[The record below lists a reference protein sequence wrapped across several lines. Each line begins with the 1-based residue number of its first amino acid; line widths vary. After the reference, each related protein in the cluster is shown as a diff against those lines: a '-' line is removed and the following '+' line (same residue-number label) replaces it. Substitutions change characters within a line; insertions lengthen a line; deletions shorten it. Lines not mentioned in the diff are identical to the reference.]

1 MIYPLSLHIARL
13 VLVMCPLLAW
23 GLVFS
28 ASGASASSSGTH
40 PTTGPPTI
48 ESESV
53 SNITEHGATL
63 EAQISSEGSE
73 AEYEVWL
80 ECGVVI
86 QFQCGSAERVGLGRI
101 ASGDSGQSVSVA
113 VNNLQSGDR
122 YKYWFVATNS
132 EGAAKGVVRILS
144 PSATWSGPV
153 SDTSTASNIT
163 EHSVTL
169 AGEIYPS
176 EEESGEFEYFF
187 EYGPST
193 SYGTSAPTS
202 QKARTV
208 RFGSCGMICEGE
220 NTAPRS
226 VSLEITGLEPGTTYY
241 YRFVATS
248 AGGYRSFSQG
258 SAVTTG
264 GQKTP
269 PSTSSGEVQLP
280 AQSTES
286 SSTAGAALLV
296 APLVQTAKP
305 IALIEN
311 TKLKHALSKCSQES
325 KRKKAI
331 CARELEKKYATTARD
346 SGKGRRRR
354 R

>member
-1 MIYPLSLHIARL
+1 MEYYLLFARRL
-13 VLVMCPLLAW
+13 ASIICLTVCGLLLMDSQA
-23 GLVFS
+23 LAQTFS
-28 ASGASASSSGTH
+28 GF
-40 PTTGPPTI
+40 PTI

-80 ECGVVI
+80 ECGVAI
-86 QFQCGSAERVGLGRI
+86 KCGLAERVG
-101 ASGDSGQSVSVA
+101 SGALPSGTSSIGA
-113 VNNLQSGDR
+113 VVNDLQSGDR
-122 YKYWFVATNS
+122 YKYWVVVTSSGGSVRGAT
-132 EGAAKGVVRILS
+132 RIFE
-144 PSATWSGPV
+144 PAEIWRGPV
-153 SDTSTASNIT
+153 SMTGTASNIV

-169 AGEIYPS
+169 AGEIYPN

-311 TKLKHALSKCSQES
+311 TKLKHALSKCKQKLKCKSAMHRAH
-325 KRKKAI
+325 KNITKI
-331 CARELEKKYATTARD
+331 
-346 SGKGRRRR
+346 
-354 R
+354 